1 MNASS
6 VSPLASTV
14 TAATD
19 RSAEEIAGIIHQAA
33 DAIVENVERVIVGKR
48 EAVELIVVALLCE
61 GHVLLEDVPGVGKT
75 LLAKAVAK
83 SVDGRLRRVQFTPD
97 LLPSDVT
104 GLNYFNRKTDE
115 FQFQP
120 GPIMANVVLAD
131 EINRATPRTQSC
143 LLEAMEERQ
152 VTIDGDTKPLP
163 RPFLVLATQNPI
175 EQEGTFPLP
184 EAQRDRFLLT
194 VRPGYPSAEDEEK
207 ILLRFER
214 KNPVDTLQPAI
225 STADLTALQDLCR
238 EIPISDAVRAYLVQ
252 LVRATREHAN
262 IRLGASPRAS
272 QSLYR
277 SAQARAAMQG
287 RAYVLPDDVKALAV
301 PVLAH
306 RLVVDTDTRL
316 GGRTAEAL
324 IAEIAEQVP
333 VPTE

>member
-6 VSPLASTV
+6 ISPL
-14 TAATD
+14 TATAEAD
-19 RSAEEIAGIIHQAA
+19 RSPEDIARAIQQAA
-33 DAIVENVERVIVGKR
+33 GGITENVEKVIVGKR
-48 EAVELIVVALLCE
+48 ETVELIVVALLCE

-75 LLAKAVAK
+75 LLAKSVAR
-83 SVDGRLRRVQFTPD
+83 SVDCSFRRVQFTPD

-104 GLNYFNRKTDE
+104 GLNVFNRKTEE

-120 GPIMANVVLAD
+120 GPIIANVVLAD

-194 VRPGYPSAEDEEK
+194 VRPGYPSAEDEEE

-214 KNPVDTLQPAI
+214 RNPVDTLAPAV
-225 STADLTALQDLCR
+225 SGADLTALQGLCR
-238 EIPISDAVRAYLVQ
+238 EIPVDDAVRGYLVQ
-252 LVRATREHAN
+252 LVRATRDHADV
-262 IRLGASPRAS
+262 RLGASPRAS

-277 SAQARAAMQG
+277 AAQARAAIQG
-287 RAYVLPDDVKALAV
+287 RAYVLPDDVKALAA

-306 RLVVDTDTRL
+306 RLVIDTDTRL
-316 GGRTAEAL
+316 GGKTAETL
-324 IAEIAEQVP
+324 VAEIAGKVP